1 MTNTTIQT
9 QRVGNWLLAWDLQKP
24 NTVHAIPEFTK
35 TRTFSDSAI
44 MYEDGTMA
52 WNFPERIPQSVRNA
66 APQFIRKSQGKR
78 VK

>member
-1 MTNTTIQT
+1 MTNTETK
-9 QRVGNWLLAWDLQKP
+9 RVGNWVLEWDSTRP
-24 NTVHAIPEFTK
+24 SSVWAIPEYLK
-35 TRTFSDSAI
+35 TIKYSDNGI
-44 MYEDGTMA
+44 MYDDGTMA